1 MANSAPKKFHHRHLL
16 GLALR
21 RRRQELGW
29 SQELLAEFADL
40 HRNFVGL
47 VERGEQNVSIDSL
60 VRFSAALKTSLA
72 RIFDDAGL

>member
-1 MANSAPKKFHHRHLL
+1 MAKSASKKVHHRHLL

-29 SQELLAEFADL
+29 SQERLAEFADV

-60 VRFSAALKTSLA
+60 VRFATALRTSLA
-72 RIFDDAGL
+72 RIFEDAGL